1 MNFIPTEVQ
10 FAKPGSNEH
19 PFWISIAAL
28 FESRRYP
35 IPQSFG
41 RWCRYS
47 QYIINSNN
55 IFLLSCVF
63 VLVSIS
69 AKLVSVVSQVIHTIC
84 IATNSRIL
92 WYETALCFL
101 DNVAC
106 GLLAILVTASLSQNT
121 SAGPSIGVPDDPIL
135 WRTAWICSTTIR
147 SSTSSLPN
155 VDVSTVFW
163 LLLIHIIGALL
174 T

>member
-106 GLLAILVTASLSQNT
+106 GIVAILVISSLLQNT
-121 SAGPSIGVPDDPIL
+121 SVAFRMIL
-135 WRTAWICSTTIR
+135 SCDEVLEFAPQR
-147 SSTSSLPN
+147 SVMRQAHPRM
-155 VDVSTVFW
+155 
-163 LLLIHIIGALL
+163 
-174 T
+174 

>member
-19 PFWISIAAL
+19 PFWTFIAAP
-28 FESRRYP
+28 FVSRRYP

-41 RWCRYS
+41 GWRRYS

-101 DNVAC
+101 DNVSC
-106 GLLAILVTASLSQNT
+106 GLLVVLVTDSSLQNT
-121 SAGPSIGVPDDPIL
+121 SAGPSIGVPDDLIL
-135 WRTAWICSTTIR
+135 WQSAWICSTAIR
-147 SSTSSLPN
+147 SETSSPPD
-155 VDVSTVFW
+155 VDLSTVFC
-163 LLLIHIIGALL
+163 LLLNHIFRDML